1 MEPRPSEA
9 DFTGEPVPPAAPEQP
24 LQIGNIFDPARAREN
39 MRGWIAIG
47 LLALFALEI
56 CIALLLL
63 GLREVTVDD
72 LAKIAA
78 VLLSPVV
85 TLLGAVTGFY
95 YGSSAGEGNGVRKR

>member
-1 MEPRPSEA
+1 MH
-9 DFTGEPVPPAAPEQP
+9 
-24 LQIGNIFDPARAREN
+24 
-39 MRGWIAIG
+39 GWIAIG

-56 CIALLLL
+56 GVALLLL
-63 GLREVTVDD
+63 GLRLVTVDD

-95 YGSSAGEGNGVRKR
+95 FGASAGEGWHAQAVTCATS